1 VLFGKR
7 LRKDLMAIT
16 KIFKTELKELPEEM
30 ATEAEDVEGE
40 VTPRKRLSGQR
51 SQAMGAASKR
61 FSRGVALRFLVDAKN
76 KGFPM
81 TVHLAT
87 QLLVDL
93 FSGYG
98 RSGISEAV
106 LVALAGGGPDARRNR
121 KLNLAECRTRIIDSG
136 TLAAHRVIL
145 KKSKIEA
152 EVIRLSVAAKVK

>member
-1 VLFGKR
+1 
-7 LRKDLMAIT
+7 MAIA

-30 ATEAEDVEGE
+30 AMEAEDMEGE

-93 FSGYG
+93 FSGFG

-106 LVALAGGGPDARRNR
+106 LVELAGGGPDARRNR
-121 KLNLAECRTRIIDSG
+121 KLNLAECRTKIIDSG
-136 TLAAHRVIL
+136 ILAAHRAIL
-145 KKSKIEA
+145 KKSKLEA
-152 EVIRLSVAAKVK
+152 AVIRRSVAAKVK